1 MRLHLAFF
9 LLFVT
14 APLCAQENPVL
25 WRQLKTIAGDHY
37 QLSVP
42 ENFRQLPPQGR
53 SNPEQF
59 FEASG
64 HGLPITFNQ
73 GPLIVNVFLVREDC
87 SSLEDC
93 KHKCQRGYHANID
106 RVFPEGWQDTQ
117 EEFILSGGEKAF
129 LLHTRFYRP
138 SKGLRQSRFDL
149 VVYSDKA
156 KTSYT
161 YTLSIQHVDDS
172 YKVEA
177 ELKFPAFAKDL
188 FRRFQLR

>member
-1 MRLHLAFF
+1 MRLHLAFI

-14 APLCAQENPVL
+14 APVCAQENPAL

-42 ENFRQLPPQGR
+42 ENFRQFPVQGR

-64 HGLPITFNQ
+64 QGFPIAFNQ

-93 KHKCQRGYHANID
+93 KHKCLKGYRANND
-106 RVFPEGWQDTQ
+106 RVFPEGWQDGQ
-117 EEFILSGGEKAF
+117 EEFTLSGGERAS
-129 LLHTRFYRP
+129 LLYTRFYRP
-138 SKGLRQSRFDL
+138 SKELRQSRFDL
-149 VVYSDKA
+149 VAYSDKA
-156 KTSYT
+156 KIGYL
-161 YTLSIQHVDDS
+161 YTLSVQHVDES

-177 ELKFPAFAKDL
+177 ELNVSAFAKNL
-188 FRRFQLR
+188 YRRFQLR